1 MEHGD
6 GVVGDGLLPFQIRIR
21 DHAAVRHAEQ
31 LRVARQLQQR
41 HMGHG
46 AAKADAGLLVDDGL
60 QNGRRLHQALLQ
72 EACAAFAHERNGDG
86 GRLFVRRS
94 GDDGLRRDGVAEAAA
109 DGENLLRVADEQIV
123 QNALLRGVQH
133 GLEGVRVMRA
143 RNGNGLGPDCA
154 GPFPKLGKAVDHGSS
169 DLKAARHHARRGR
182 RAGSARGIS
191 AGRSRR

>member
-72 EACAAFAHERNGDG
+72 EACAAFAHEGNGDG
-86 GRLFVRRS
+86 CRLLIRFG
-94 GDDGLRRDGVAEAAA
+94 GDNGLRRDGMAE
-109 DGENLLRVADEQIV
+109 EQIV
-123 QNALLRGVQH
+123 QNALLRRMQH
-133 GLEGVRVMRA
+133 GLKGVRVMRA
-143 RNGNGLGPDCA
+143 CNGNGLGPDCA

-182 RAGSARGIS
+182 RAGSVRGIS

>member
-72 EACAAFAHERNGDG
+72 EACTALAHKGNGNGCRLLIRFG
-86 GRLFVRRS
+86 G
-94 GDDGLRRDGVAEAAA
+94 DNGLRRDGVAEADLGGICPGIPA
-109 DGENLLRVADEQIV
+109 
-123 QNALLRGVQH
+123 QNALLRGVEH

>member
-72 EACAAFAHERNGDG
+72 EACAAFAHEGNGDG
-86 GRLFVRRS
+86 CRLLIRFG
-94 GDDGLRRDGVAEAAA
+94 GDNGLRRDGMAEVAA

-123 QNALLRGVQH
+123 QNALLRRMQH
-133 GLEGVRVMRA
+133 GLKGVRVMRA
-143 RNGNGLGPDCA
+143 CNGNGLGPDCA

-182 RAGSARGIS
+182 RAGSVRGIS